1 MLYRLSY
8 VRARV
13 ILARDSGNSALRRQC
28 GQTTAACGPPSRLE
42 EVTRMQVLY
51 RRREAGQTMSEYAIV
66 LAVITPAI
74 VAAFALLS
82 DRFIDRLEF
91 VTNFF

>member
-1 MLYRLSY
+1 
-8 VRARV
+8 
-13 ILARDSGNSALRRQC
+13 
-28 GQTTAACGPPSRLE
+28 
-42 EVTRMQVLY
+42 MQVHY

-82 DRFIDRLEF
+82 DKFVDRLEF
-91 VTNFF
+91 VAGFFS